1 MNRGVLPLLIAQFV
15 TAFGDNAILFAA
27 IGMVLQADDVAGWY
41 IPALQSSFLIAYVVS
56 APWVGPIA
64 DRFSKARVLLLGN
77 LVKAIGTGLILVGIE
92 PLFSYALV
100 GLGAAIY
107 SPAKYGIL
115 PELVQKE
122 QLVKANGW
130 IEGSTIL
137 AIIVGAVV
145 GGYLADYSVSGA
157 FLMVLIL
164 YLVSMAVTFLIPLIP
179 AQGGTLRNALPN
191 FARMI
196 SGFMDTPRAR
206 FAMLG
211 GSLFWGASVVL
222 RVLLVAWAPVVLSI
236 NSAGDISALALF
248 IALGVIIG
256 SLVAPMFI
264 PLEQLRRA
272 RFAAY
277 AMGLMILLFSLVNT
291 PMLSLVSPVWD
302 ARIVLL
308 LTGIAGGI
316 FLVPINAALQDI
328 GHSTIGSGRAV
339 AIQNFFQNFAMLL
352 TVGLYTL
359 AAASDVSPVT
369 TVVALGVLILLATV
383 AVALHLP
390 KGNPAPDRSG

>member
-1 MNRGVLPLLIAQFV
+1 MSRGVLPLLFAQFL

-27 IGMVLQADDVAGWY
+27 IGMVLQANDVPGWY
-41 IPALQSSFLIAYVVS
+41 IPALQSSFLVAYVVS

-64 DRFSKARVLLLGN
+64 DRFSKSRVLLLGN
-77 LVKAIGTGLILVGIE
+77 LVKALGTGLILAGIE

-115 PELVQKE
+115 PELVAKE
-122 QLVKANGW
+122 QLVRTNGW

-157 FLMVLIL
+157 FLMVLVL
-164 YLVSMAVTFLIPLIP
+164 YLVSMVVTLLIPLLP
-179 AQGGTLRNALPN
+179 PQGGTLQQALPK
-191 FARMI
+191 FAGMI
-196 SGFMDTPRAR
+196 GGFMETPRAR

-211 GSLFWGASVVL
+211 GSLFWGASAVL
-222 RVLLVAWAPVVLSI
+222 RVLLVAWAPIVLSI
-236 NSAGDISALALF
+236 HSAGDISALALF

-256 SLVAPMFI
+256 TLVAPLFI

-308 LTGIAGGI
+308 LTGVAGGI

-328 GHSTIGSGRAV
+328 GHGTIGSGRAV
-339 AIQNFFQNFAMLL
+339 AIQNFFQNFAMLV

-359 AAASDVSPVT
+359 AAAKEVHPVT
-369 TVVALGVLILLATV
+369 TVVALGVLILVATV

-390 KGNPAPDRSG
+390 RETPQAG

>member
-1 MNRGVLPLLIAQFV
+1 MNRGVLPLLVAQFI

-41 IPALQSSFLIAYVVS
+41 IPALQSSFLVAYVVS
-56 APWVGPIA
+56 APWVGPVA

-77 LVKAIGTGLILVGIE
+77 LVKAIGTGLILVGVE
-92 PLFSYALV
+92 PLFAYALV

-115 PELVQKE
+115 PELVPKE
-122 QLVKANGW
+122 RLVKANGW
-130 IEGSTIL
+130 IEGSTIA
-137 AIIVGAVV
+137 AIIIGAVV

-157 FLMVLIL
+157 FLMVLVL
-164 YLVSMAVTFLIPLIP
+164 YLISMLVTLLIPLIA
-179 AQGGTLRNALPN
+179 AQGGTLKNALPN
-191 FARMI
+191 FTYMLR
-196 SGFMDTPRAR
+196 GFLDTPRAR

-211 GSLFWGASVVL
+211 GSLFWGASAVL
-222 RVLLVAWAPVVLSI
+222 RLLLVAWAPLVLGI
-236 NSAGDISALALF
+236 HSAGDISALALF
-248 IALGVIIG
+248 IAVGIIIG
-256 SLVAPMFI
+256 ALIAPRFI

-272 RFAAY
+272 RLAAY
-277 AMGLMILLFSLVNT
+277 AMGIMILLFSLVGT
-291 PMLSLVSPVWD
+291 PMFSLVSPVWD
-302 ARIVLL
+302 ARLVLL

-328 GHSTIGSGRAV
+328 GHNTIGSGRAV
-339 AIQNFFQNFAMLL
+339 AIQNFFQNFAMLV

-359 AAASDVSPVT
+359 AAASDVHPVT
-369 TVVALGVLILLATV
+369 TVVALGILILLATV

-390 KGNPAPDRSG
+390 KGDALPDQSE